1 MHSHIPS
8 LYFTDTKTFDQI
20 GNLSIKDIST
30 YQTDKYW
37 IAEGSKGLR
46 SIKRTGANQFEA
58 VNEAIVL
65 DGPYSNSS
73 YDIVYENDKIYVIPG
88 GKSLTGANSF
98 NKAGSVM
105 IYDYEKW
112 IVLEPSDVMN
122 KLKTWPR
129 DYTSIAVTTDD
140 AEKEIIYVSS
150 FGYGVFNL

>member
-1 MHSHIPS
+1 MNDMKIVRRKLACIATSQVYI
-8 LYFTDTKTFDQI
+8 FTDTKTFDQI

-65 DGPYSNSS
+65 DVIYSNSS
-73 YDIVYENDKIYVIPG
+73 YDIVYENDKIYIIPS
-88 GKSLTGANSF
+88 GKSLTGANF
-98 NKAGSVM
+98 RLIKAGIHL

-122 KLKTWPR
+122 KLKIRAGETIPALPSQLMR
-129 DYTSIAVTTDD
+129 C
-140 AEKEIIYVSS
+140 
-150 FGYGVFNL
+150 